1 MNTLIIQNSFEPYYA
16 GKESFSAPCS
26 ETVEKL
32 GLAQQKRKSTLTK
45 TQRLAQLQSRLA
57 AAKPK
62 GKGR

>member
-26 ETVEKL
+26 EPAEGSGFT
-32 GLAQQKRKSTLTK
+32 QPMRKSTLT
-45 TQRLAQLQSRLA
+45 QRRRLAQLQSRLA